1 MKQKDYDFNLKFL
14 EETSL
19 GMLSLSKKKGFEL
32 PFRIYRIQ
40 IKPDT
45 NIYEILTRIREPFFD
60 KISTAYNYDNIYF
73 FAVPEDFQHIH

>member
-19 GMLSLSKKKGFEL
+19 GMLSLSKKKRFEL

-45 NIYEILTRIREPFFD
+45 NVYGILTQIQESFFD
-60 KISTAYNYDNIYF
+60 
-73 FAVPEDFQHIH
+73 